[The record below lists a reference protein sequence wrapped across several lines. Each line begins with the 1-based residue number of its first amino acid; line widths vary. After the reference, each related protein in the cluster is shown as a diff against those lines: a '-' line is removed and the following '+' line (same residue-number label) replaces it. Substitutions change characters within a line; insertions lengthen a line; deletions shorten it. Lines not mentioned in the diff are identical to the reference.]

1 MIAVNAPHVDIANA
15 KSKFDSESRLV
26 DQPSLD
32 LLRQLLGEL
41 EALTPRLRQ

>member
-1 MIAVNAPHVDIANA
+1 MIAVNAPLVDIANA
-15 KSKFDSESRLV
+15 KSKFDSESHLF

-41 EALTPRLRQ
+41 EALTLRLRR